1 MRKNRFQVVETYI
14 STLDGADKKAW
25 NVIDTEDNFVV
36 DTFTVKADAKYF
48 ASKWSK
54 ENV

>member
-14 STLDGADKKAW
+14 GKSDGSEQKAW
-25 NVIDTEDNFVV
+25 KVVDTQDNFVV
-36 DTFTVKADAKYF
+36 ELFTIKADAKYF

-54 ENV
+54 ESN